1 MFDENECINCGK
13 SVSTNGL
20 YCSEK
25 CRLQD
30 CGDASASNSNS
41 SVAPSSASSS
51 PSRAS
56 SNLGR
61 IKQRPNPANGHNIHL
76 KRRSMASSGDSS
88 PSLHTSDLPEY
99 SDDDVEI
106 EVGYERKGRATH
118 DASVQGNPFR
128 RAEKALDHAFWKSR
142 YADLGATTPTLYQDA
157 ALNGSKSVPGAAD
170 TLHYIRKPGPINV
183 NASTAT
189 SKLVTGLSP
198 YKGSHG
204 HKRYGSEYGCP
215 PQIRR
220 VCSSGGSKPSEELP
234 RQGSAESAASSTPR
248 SKAAAVLSSSTMK
261 LQTTA
266 SESTLSSSVARPAAT
281 GAAGTMRHVSGTVVR
296 TLRHAIEPFTAFDQH
311 TEVPLAGHHA
321 SHRTESVALA
331 ALKDVARSHMIDS
344 GSQTRKLRAQR
355 SSEKSNV
362 SSLVHPPELQTYSIQ
377 TSNSSTSPLQ
387 SHAGSDLQESHS
399 SHGSEVDV
407 PFQEESQE
415 KGGRGRSR
423 KRRTPS
429 RSPSPPSWA
438 SWEESE
444 PIDHRRGRSARRGQ

>member
-1 MFDENECINCGK
+1 
-13 SVSTNGL
+13 
-20 YCSEK
+20 
-25 CRLQD
+25 
-30 CGDASASNSNS
+30 
-41 SVAPSSASSS
+41 
-51 PSRAS
+51 
-56 SNLGR
+56 
-61 IKQRPNPANGHNIHL
+61 
-76 KRRSMASSGDSS
+76 MASSGDSS

-106 EVGYERKGRATH
+106 AAGYERKGRAIH
-118 DASVQGNPFR
+118 DASAQSNPFR

-142 YADLGATTPTLYQDA
+142 YADLGATTPTLDQDA
-157 ALNGSKSVPGAAD
+157 ALGGRKSVPGAAN
-170 TLHYIRKPGPINV
+170 TLYYIRKPGPINV

-189 SKLVTGLSP
+189 SKLVAGPLP

-204 HKRYGSEYGCP
+204 HKRYGSECGYSS
-215 PQIRR
+215 QIRR
-220 VCSSGGSKPSEELP
+220 VDSTGESKPSERLP

-248 SKAAAVLSSSTMK
+248 SKAAAVLSSSSTK
-261 LQTTA
+261 LQATC
-266 SESTLSSSVARPAAT
+266 SGSTLSSYVARPAAT
-281 GAAGTMRHVSGTVVR
+281 GAAAATRHISDTAVH
-296 TLRHAIEPFTAFDQH
+296 TLRRAIEPFTALSQYV
-311 TEVPLAGHHA
+311 EVPPHGYHA
-321 SHRTESVALA
+321 SNLTESVALA
-331 ALKDVARSHMIDS
+331 ALKDVARSHGVIDD
-344 GSQTRKLRAQR
+344 GSQARKLRAQS

-399 SHGSEVDV
+399 LHGSEVDV
-407 PFQEESQE
+407 PSGGESQE
-415 KGGRGRSR
+415 QGCRTRSR